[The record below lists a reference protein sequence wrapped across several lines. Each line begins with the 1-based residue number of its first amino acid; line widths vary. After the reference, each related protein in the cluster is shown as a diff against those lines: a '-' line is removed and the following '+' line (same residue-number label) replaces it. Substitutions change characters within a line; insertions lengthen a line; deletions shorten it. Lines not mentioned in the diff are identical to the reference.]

1 MLKSRFRIRVMLSVP
16 ITLVTILFSGVTILM
31 PFTQGVT
38 ANEIDHNQDVL
49 RVVGWDVYSDPVNM
63 NKTIGYKSFEDEYGV
78 QIEFKPL
85 KNLDEIVD
93 AAELDSEYDVF
104 IISNEGIRLLHDMG
118 LVMPMD
124 LRQLPNYLSLHPSLR
139 YTEWGLFESRNYAV
153 PWAWGPT
160 GLLYD
165 TDVLTVAPDSW
176 NVLWDPKYRGRVS
189 LWDDVSMI
197 WTTALALGYQN
208 VYSLTREQ
216 LGRVKEKLYE
226 LNGIVHGYYEGELQ
240 ELDFILKDDVV
251 AMNSWFDPSSRL
263 SNEHG
268 RNFKMVIPKDGAV
281 GMFDSYLINKETQNK
296 TLAHKFINH
305 QISPS
310 IQQQMVR
317 ITGLAPSN
325 IETLSLLTPEEI
337 KSLHLD
343 EPDYFNRMLLWDHM
357 PRKHLYEEVLK
368 AVREDLKLRLQ

>member
-1 MLKSRFRIRVMLSVP
+1 MSKSKFRIGVMLLVL
-16 ITLVTILFSGVTILM
+16 ITLVTILFSGVIILM

-38 ANEIDHNQDVL
+38 AGEQDIL
-49 RVVGWDVYSDPVNM
+49 RVTGWDVYADPENKT
-63 NKTIGYKSFEDEYGV
+63 KTIGYKSFEDEYGV

-93 AAELDSEYDVF
+93 IAESHSEYDVF
-104 IISNEGIRLLHDMG
+104 IISNEGIRMLHDMD
-118 LVMPMD
+118 LVMPVD
-124 LRQLPNYLSLHPSLR
+124 LRQLPNYHSLHPGLR

-226 LNGIVHGYYEGELQ
+226 LNGLVHDYYEGEAQ
-240 ELDFILKDDVV
+240 ELSFIIKDNVV
-251 AMNSWFDPSSRL
+251 ALNSWFDPSYRL
-263 SNEHG
+263 SAIHK
-268 RNFKMVIPKDGAV
+268 RNFKMVIPKEGAV
-281 GMFDSYLINKETQNK
+281 GMFDSFLINKKTNNK
-296 TLAHKFINH
+296 TLAHKYINH
-305 QISPS
+305 QISPEV
-310 IQQQMVR
+310 QQRMVR
-317 ITGLAPSN
+317 ITGLAPAN

-337 KSLHLD
+337 KALNLD

-357 PRKHLYEEVLK
+357 PRKHLYQDVLK
-368 AVREDLKLRLQ
+368 DVREDLKLRPQ

>member
-1 MLKSRFRIRVMLSVP
+1 MKSNFRVKVILPVLSTVAA
-16 ITLVTILFSGVTILM
+16 VLFSGVTVFMFFERNVIA
-31 PFTQGVT
+31 V
-38 ANEIDHNQDVL
+38 EQDIF
-49 RVVGWDVYSDPVNM
+49 RVAGWDVYSDPENK

-85 KNLDEIVD
+85 KNLDEIVET
-93 AAELDSEYDVF
+93 AESYSEYDVF

-124 LRQLPNYLSLHPSLR
+124 LRQLHNYHSLHPSLR
-139 YTEWGLFESRNYAV
+139 YTEWALFESRVYAV

-165 TDVLTVAPDSW
+165 TDVFTVAPDSW
-176 NVLWDPKYRGRVS
+176 NVLWDPEYRGRVS

-197 WTTALALGYQN
+197 WTAALALGYQN

-216 LGRVKEKLYE
+216 LGKVKEKLYE
-226 LNGIVHGYYEGELQ
+226 LNGLVHDYYEGELQ
-240 ELDFILKDDVV
+240 ELDFILKDNVV
-251 AMNSWFDPSSRL
+251 ALNSWFDPSSRL
-263 SNEHG
+263 GDAHG
-268 RNFKMVIPKDGAV
+268 RNFKMVIPKEGAV
-281 GMFDSYLINKETQNK
+281 GMFDSYLISKKTHNK

-305 QISPS
+305 QISPEV
-310 IQQQMVR
+310 QQQMVR

-337 KSLHLD
+337 KALHLD
-343 EPDYFNRMLLWDHM
+343 EPGYFNRMLLWDSM
-357 PRKHLYEEVLK
+357 QRKNLYEDLLK

>member
-1 MLKSRFRIRVMLSVP
+1 MLKQKFRIRVMLSVL
-16 ITLVTILFSGVTILM
+16 ITLVTILFNGVIILL
-31 PFTQGVT
+31 PFTQSVN
-38 ANEIDHNQDVL
+38 ADEQDIL
-49 RVVGWDVYSDPVNM
+49 RVTGWDVYADPENM
-63 NKTIGYKSFEDEYGV
+63 NKTIGYKSFADEYGV

-93 AAELDSEYDVF
+93 TAESHSEYDVF

-139 YTEWGLFESRNYAV
+139 YTEWALFESRNYAV

-165 TDVLTVAPDSW
+165 TDVLTVATDSW
-176 NVLWDPKYRGRVS
+176 NVLWDPEYRGRVS

-197 WTTALALGYQN
+197 WTTALMLGYQN

-216 LGRVKEKLYE
+216 LGTVKEKLFE
-226 LNGIVHGYYEGELQ
+226 LNGLVHSYYNGEVQ
-240 ELDFILKDDVV
+240 ELDFIIKGNVV
-251 AMNSWFDPSSRL
+251 VLNSWFDPSSRL
-263 SNEHG
+263 SDKHG
-268 RNFKMVIPKDGAV
+268 RNFKMVIPKEGAV
-281 GMFDSYLINKETQNK
+281 GMFDSYLISKKTHNK

-305 QISPS
+305 QISPAV
-310 IQQQMVR
+310 QQQMVR
-317 ITGLAPSN
+317 LTGLAPAN

-337 KSLHLD
+337 KAWHLD

-357 PRKHLYEEVLK
+357 PRKHLYEDVLK
-368 AVREDLKLRLQ
+368 AVREDLKLRLK